1 MIDVEHHLVL
11 SMLLIVGLGTLGLV
25 THRNNEVQNAF
36 GDFASL
42 VWAPLI
48 KEPVVHDGFN
58 SADKL

>member
-11 SMLLIVGLGTLGLV
+11 SMLLIVGLGLV

-42 VWAPLI
+42 VCAPVI
-48 KEPVVHDGFN
+48 KEPAVHDGFN
-58 SADKL
+58 CADKL